1 MITLRVPM
9 PRRGE
14 QGRKPQ
20 SKAGAEAIG
29 VAQADNQG
37 ALLSLSCVYVP
48 EPASRPAENRK
59 TLFVQN

>member
-1 MITLRVPM
+1 M

-37 ALLSLSCVYVP
+37 ALLSVCRATP
-48 EPASRPAENRK
+48 MATP
-59 TLFVQN
+59 